1 MISIAISSDM
11 SHLESCKWVPYYSRR
26 QMLTAAALAVRELG
40 IGTKIEQAMDSG
52 AGKIVAKVLFTLYS
66 MVKI

>member
-1 MISIAISSDM
+1 
-11 SHLESCKWVPYYSRR
+11 
-26 QMLTAAALAVRELG
+26 MLTAAALAVRELG

-66 MVKI
+66 MVKIK

>member
-1 MISIAISSDM
+1 
-11 SHLESCKWVPYYSRR
+11 
-26 QMLTAAALAVRELG
+26 MLTAAALAVRELG
-40 IGTKIEQAMDSG
+40 IGTKNEQAMDSG